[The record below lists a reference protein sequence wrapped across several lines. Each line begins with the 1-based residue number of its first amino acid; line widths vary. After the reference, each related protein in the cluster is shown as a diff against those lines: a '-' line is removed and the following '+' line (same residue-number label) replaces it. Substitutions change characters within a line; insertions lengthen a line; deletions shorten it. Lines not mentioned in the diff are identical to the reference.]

1 MEEGWLP
8 SPYLTTKP
16 LFSELSHWSRAWIQ
30 VKGSKKRCRKQKKN
44 LKFLIAQK
52 HEAIIIQRHLLI
64 WEIVCCPHSF
74 WLLSSFLLFVVLPP
88 FVCKVFFSISKM
100 QFQIQPLLRLPLAQ
114 NQLWNYKPAG
124 HKFLFPGPN
133 LCFQAQIFVVRH
145 KASCETINWTQICV
159 TSYWG
164 KVDSTLN
171 PIDMKC

>member
-1 MEEGWLP
+1 MITLYLLTQHLRCTSWVQIRPKIHRRWKQDGEGYCIYKGIISSRSILRGVTNPERYLSNGREYTKHGVKKEMEEGWLP

-88 FVCKVFFSISKM
+88 FQALKGSGFSISG
-100 QFQIQPLLRLPLAQ
+100 RV
-114 NQLWNYKPAG
+114 G
-124 HKFLFPGPN
+124 
-133 LCFQAQIFVVRH
+133 
-145 KASCETINWTQICV
+145 
-159 TSYWG
+159 
-164 KVDSTLN
+164 
-171 PIDMKC
+171 